1 MATHYSPA
9 GDQEAGG
16 DFYDLLEVAG
26 GRYVAVVGDVMGRG
40 LDAAASMAQVRTTI
54 RAYAVEDPDPVTVFR
69 RVDAFFAWT
78 RIEQLATMVY
88 LLIDP
93 SAGTVQLANAGHV
106 PPLLVGVDGSRA
118 VSIKAEPPFGVGLPH
133 RHALAMNLDPGDS
146 VVLITD
152 GLVERRGEDIDEG
165 IGRVLAA
172 AAASAATSAGELLE
186 HVLAAA
192 SPHGHDDDVT
202 VLVIRRT

>member
-1 MATHYSPA
+1 
-9 GDQEAGG
+9 
-16 DFYDLLEVAG
+16 
-26 GRYVAVVGDVMGRG
+26 MGRG
-40 LDAAASMAQVRTTI
+40 LDAAASMAQVRSTI
-54 RAYAVEDPDPVTVFR
+54 RAYAVEDPDPVSVFR
-69 RVDAFFAWT
+69 RVDAFFVWT

-93 SAGTVQLANAGHV
+93 SAGTVQLASAGHV
-106 PPLLVGVDGSRA
+106 PPLRVGVDGAWA
-118 VSIKAEPPFGVGLPH
+118 VSRSAEPPFGVGRPN

-146 VVLITD
+146 LVLITD

-192 SPHGHDDDVT
+192 SPDGHDDDVT

>member
-1 MATHYSPA
+1 
-9 GDQEAGG
+9 
-16 DFYDLLEVAG
+16 
-26 GRYVAVVGDVMGRG
+26 
-40 LDAAASMAQVRTTI
+40 
-54 RAYAVEDPDPVTVFR
+54 
-69 RVDAFFAWT
+69 
-78 RIEQLATMVY
+78 
-88 LLIDP
+88 
-93 SAGTVQLANAGHV
+93 
-106 PPLLVGVDGSRA
+106 LLVGVDGSRA

-133 RHALAMNLDPGDS
+133 RHALAMNLDLGDS

-172 AAASAATSAGELLE
+172 AAGSAATSAGELLE

-192 SPHGHDDDVT
+192 TPGGHDDDVT